1 LGAKP
6 VNWADLRIQKGGSFV
21 RHLTERF
28 IVRIGRADL
37 DEARATGAGLGMN
50 LSRFVRT
57 ALKERAA
64 LEAAIRKNDQREDD
78 QR

>member
-1 LGAKP
+1 
-6 VNWADLRIQKGGSFV
+6 V

-64 LEAAIRKNDQREDD
+64 LEAALRKHNEKDGETE
-78 QR
+78 

>member
-1 LGAKP
+1 M
-6 VNWADLRIQKGGSFV
+6 

-37 DEARATGAGLGMN
+37 DEARATGEGLGMN

-64 LEAAIRKNDQREDD
+64 LEAAIKRNDQKDGDE
-78 QR
+78 

>member
-1 LGAKP
+1 M
-6 VNWADLRIQKGGSFV
+6 

-64 LEAAIRKNDQREDD
+64 LEAAIRKHDQREDN

>member
-1 LGAKP
+1 
-6 VNWADLRIQKGGSFV
+6 V

-28 IVRIGRADL
+28 IVRIGRDDL

-57 ALKERAA
+57 SLKERAA
-64 LEAAIRKNDQREDD
+64 LERALRRNDD
-78 QR
+78 QKGGDHE